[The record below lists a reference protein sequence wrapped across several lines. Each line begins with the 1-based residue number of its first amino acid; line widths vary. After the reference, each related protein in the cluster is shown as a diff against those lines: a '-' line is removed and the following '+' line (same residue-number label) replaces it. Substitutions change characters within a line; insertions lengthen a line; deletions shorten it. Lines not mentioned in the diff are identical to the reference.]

1 MPRSP
6 LSPPWGS
13 RLEATPPRE
22 APLRLSSPSPSS
34 PGGETP
40 VDTRPKLNVKR
51 YGSEPEPRTF
61 SPLPPSP
68 STSSSLPGAPSRSP
82 RPCFPLT
89 GAFPCC
95 PPALRLALPAR
106 RLLPA
111 GPGAECR
118 RRCLRAA
125 QPLQLPGP
133 ADRGAAPSRRST
145 GEARWL
151 QLLHL
156 LGGQA
161 DLHRPALPSAWRL
174 VPMVGE
180 DCVLPA
186 LPGPDEDPLQ
196 GLHLPGSSAWRGPM
210 PQGGGGGRGPASE
223 GDLRQPP

>member
-6 LSPPWGS
+6 LIPPWGS

-34 PGGETP
+34 PGGKTP
-40 VDTRPKLNVKR
+40 VEAWHKLSVER
-51 YGSEPEPRTF
+51 SSSELESHTF

-68 STSSSLPGAPSRSP
+68 STSSSLPGAPSWSP

-89 GAFPCC
+89 GALPCC
-95 PPALRLALPAR
+95 PPALGLALPAR

-133 ADRGAAPSRRST
+133 ADPGAAPSRHST

-151 QLLHL
+151 QLPVRRVC
-156 LGGQA
+156 GQDA
-161 DLHRPALPSAWRL
+161 GCRDRCW
-174 VPMVGE
+174 GE
-180 DCVLPA
+180 DT
-186 LPGPDEDPLQ
+186 
-196 GLHLPGSSAWRGPM
+196 
-210 PQGGGGGRGPASE
+210 
-223 GDLRQPP
+223 

>member
-6 LSPPWGS
+6 LIPPWGP

-40 VDTRPKLNVKR
+40 VDAWHKLSVESSS
-51 YGSEPEPRTF
+51 SELEPRTF

-68 STSSSLPGAPSRSP
+68 STSSSIPGAPSQCP

-89 GAFPCC
+89 GALSCC
-95 PPALRLALPAR
+95 PPALGLALPAR
-106 RLLPA
+106 S
-111 GPGAECR
+111 GAECR

-133 ADRGAAPSRRST
+133 ADPGAAPSRRST

-151 QLLHL
+151 QLLVRRAC
-156 LGGQA
+156 GQDA
-161 DLHRPALPSAWRL
+161 GVRHH
-174 VPMVGE
+174 VGRMKT
-180 DCVLPA
+180 
-186 LPGPDEDPLQ
+186 Q
-196 GLHLPGSSAWRGPM
+196 G
-210 PQGGGGGRGPASE
+210 
-223 GDLRQPP
+223 